1 MNRRELIQAM
11 LAAPLAL
18 AVPTAVG
25 AVASAHPIEP
35 LVIRVGPGIPG
46 KFIWFGGLRE
56 TTTAL
61 GPNWSDGHRYEY
73 DADFAVAI
81 AEGPMKE
88 GISRIW
94 ADCRCI
100 YDKRPRQIGETEED
114 YRTRVLLTF
123 EISKRLTI
131 YPGTETQPASPLIES
146 YVGAGRCSTFRGLHY
161 VTMEKF
167 PVEQY
172 GNRVPEF
179 SFETA

>member
-25 AVASAHPIEP
+25 AVAPAPPVEPLVEP

-56 TTTAL
+56 VSTTDGDTTTYA
-61 GPNWSDGHRYEY
+61 Y

-123 EISKRLTI
+123 EISKLLTI

-161 VTMEKF
+161 VTMERF